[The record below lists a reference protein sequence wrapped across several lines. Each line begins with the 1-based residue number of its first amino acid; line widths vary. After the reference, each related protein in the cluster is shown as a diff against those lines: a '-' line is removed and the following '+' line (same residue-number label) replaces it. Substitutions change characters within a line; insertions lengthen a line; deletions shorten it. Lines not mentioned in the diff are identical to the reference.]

1 MSLQYSLY
9 NEESNNID
17 SIPKVQVNESKST
30 QKRNNKRNIAKI
42 KALLQGSSQKEES
55 LDNTLAD
62 FVPLSYPEI
71 NKKNKKKKR
80 NEEKHDYSADDISI
94 EKDDELETSESG
106 NKYYKQYASSY
117 SSMENANVVPQNSPS
132 SYGGKDELLEK
143 LNYMIHLLE
152 EQNDEKTGNVTEELI
167 LYMFLGIFI
176 IFVIDSF
183 AKVGKYTR

>member
-9 NEESNNID
+9 NDESNNID

-42 KALLQGSSQKEES
+42 KALLQGSSQKDENQE
-55 LDNTLAD
+55 NTLAD

-80 NEEKHDYSADDISI
+80 NEEKHDYNANDISV
-94 EKDDELETSESG
+94 EKDDELETGESG
-106 NKYYKQYASSY
+106 NNYYKQYASSY
-117 SSMENANVVPQNSPS
+117 SMDNANVVPQNSSS

-152 EQNDEKTGNVTEELI
+152 EQNDEKTANVTEELI

-183 AKVGKYTR
+183 AKVGKYVR